1 VREERRIGT
10 DLDSLENFSGDFSI
24 NRLQNETDIGKEGHR
39 KISGEN
45 RNLVVLFTKLILKLI
60 HFDNLYR

>member
-45 RNLVVLFTKLILKLI
+45 RNLIVLFKKFILKLI
-60 HFDNLYR
+60 HFL

>member
-1 VREERRIGT
+1 
-10 DLDSLENFSGDFSI
+10 LDSLENFSGDFSI

-45 RNLVVLFTKLILKLI
+45 RNLIVLFKKFILKLI
-60 HFDNLYR
+60 HFL